1 MKYVFYSKKGI
12 HVQSQ
17 QQNHLINLFESN
29 FPFLHLLKTS
39 ENQRST
45 SIVVLGQVIAH
56 RVSVLVFNDHYEI
69 VYCVYFYCQKKSVH
83 CSKTVFI
90 CEYPLYSLAFTRTS
104 HLSFTLFTPNLCRSN
119 NSLKIFQITNHSEI
133 FQESLSISFSF

>member
-29 FPFLHLLKTS
+29 FPFLHLRETS

-69 VYCVYFYCQKKSVH
+69 VYCVYFYCQKNQYTVQKLFLSV
-83 CSKTVFI
+83 ST
-90 CEYPLYSLAFTRTS
+90 LYIR
-104 HLSFTLFTPNLCRSN
+104 
-119 NSLKIFQITNHSEI
+119 
-133 FQESLSISFSF
+133 